1 MKRIVYI
8 FLVLLFGANLSF
20 AVGAADRPLRETGK
34 EAGLMLDLQKV
45 SLGTLANV
53 QQRRQYLST
62 VQLEKQRIQNFT
74 LNMVYDNAYNIYKQG
89 DYQRAAELSDVILSI
104 DPSMKKAQTLS
115 DTATKMATYGT
126 ISENEI
132 LDMKYKE
139 AINLYKQGYLVE
151 AQAKF
156 EEILTINPN
165 EEEARMWIQRINNE
179 FTKIHT
185 RRGYYAYKQGDY
197 QEALNQWYN
206 VLLINKE
213 EPALNEKIAEVE
225 DLIKKEESQKAIDKA
240 FEYYS
245 EGRLVDAY
253 KEFNR
258 AHDIQ
263 PGERHTQK
271 FIVELREEIAN
282 NYYNAG
288 NKAYNEKK
296 YNTAIANWKEARK
309 WGYNK
314 QDIAVL
320 IKNAER
326 AKNRSKTEQ
335 KTEQT
340 TTTTTTTTF
349 MDSMNGS
356 QKDICKPGKSFA
368 CRTPV
373 VENEPELL
381 QEVLPVAPA
390 PKKEKKTSVKVT
402 KETVITSDGDVSTS
416 KETVSTSKETVSDK
430 KEVEPV
436 KTETVKQE
444 TIEIKEVKKE
454 EETPV
459 TTEVE
464 GEDFPAQTIVE
475 KAPTRV
481 SEAARQ
487 ASIKHYRYG
496 LAAFSEGNYEKAKE
510 EWQAALN
517 LNPENSDAALGLKR
531 VEEKYSN
538 R

>member
-1 MKRIVYI
+1 MKKTVYTFI
-8 FLVLLFGANLSF
+8 ALVCCASF
-20 AVGAADRPLRETGK
+20 AYAAAADRPLRETGK

-53 QQRRQYLST
+53 EQRRQYMST

-74 LNMVYDNAYNIYKQG
+74 LNMVYDNAYTIYKQG

-115 DTATKMATYGT
+115 NTATKMATYGT
-126 ISENEI
+126 ISEKEI
-132 LDMKYKE
+132 LDMKYNE
-139 AINLYKQGYLVE
+139 AINLYKQGRLVE
-151 AQAKF
+151 AQSKF
-156 EEILTINPN
+156 EEILVLDSNQEDAKN
-165 EEEARMWIQRINNE
+165 WIKRIDDE

-206 VLLINKE
+206 VLMIKKDD
-213 EPALNEKIAEVE
+213 PALNLKIAEVE
-225 DLIKKEESQKAIDKA
+225 NLIKKEDSQKSLEKA
-240 FEYYS
+240 FDYYS
-245 EGRLVDAY
+245 KGRLVDAY

-258 AHDIQ
+258 AQEIQ
-263 PGERHTQK
+263 PGEQQTQK
-271 FIVELREEIAN
+271 FIVQLKEEIAN

-296 YNTAIANWKEARK
+296 YNTAIANWQEAQK
-309 WGYNK
+309 WGYSK
-314 QDIAVL
+314 QDILLLV
-320 IKNAER
+320 KNAQR
-326 AKNRSKTEQ
+326 AKNKPVTKPKDKT
-335 KTEQT
+335 
-340 TTTTTTTTF
+340 
-349 MDSMNGS
+349 
-356 QKDICKPGKSFA
+356 
-368 CRTPV
+368 TPV
-373 VENEPELL
+373 VVENNKTETEEIPA
-381 QEVLPVAPA
+381 VLPVVRTADTPKGEPDNKVKAETPAAPVA
-390 PKKEKKTSVKVT
+390 P
-402 KETVITSDGDVSTS
+402 IS
-416 KETVSTSKETVSDK
+416 KEDTSEKL
-430 KEVEPV
+430 PP
-436 KTETVKQE
+436 
-444 TIEIKEVKKE
+444 I
-454 EETPV
+454 

-464 GEDFPAQTIVE
+464 GDEFPTQTIVE

-487 ASIKHYRYG
+487 ESIKRYRYG

>member
-8 FLVLLFGANLSF
+8 FTALLLGTNLSF
-20 AVGAADRPLRETGK
+20 AAGAADRPLRETGK

-139 AINLYKQGYLVE
+139 AFDLYKQGYLVE

-165 EEEARMWIQRINNE
+165 EEQAKMWIQRINNE

-206 VLLINKE
+206 VLLINKD
-213 EPALNEKIAEVE
+213 EPTLNAKIAEVE
-225 DLIKKEESQKAIDKA
+225 ALIKKEESQRVLDQA
-240 FEYYS
+240 FEYYAN
-245 EGRLVDAY
+245 GRLVDAY
-253 KEFNR
+253 REFNR
-258 AHDIQ
+258 AQEIQ
-263 PGERHTQK
+263 PGERQTQK
-271 FIVELREEIAN
+271 FIVQLREEIAS

-288 NKAYNEKK
+288 NKAYNERK
-296 YNTAIANWKEARK
+296 YNTAVANWKQAQK
-309 WGYNK
+309 WGYSK
-314 QDIAVL
+314 QDISVL

-326 AKNRSKTEQ
+326 AKNRSRVEKTE
-335 KTEQT
+335 T
-340 TTTTTTTTF
+340 TTTTTTTSESNSSATQL
-349 MDSMNGS
+349 GV
-356 QKDICKPGKSFA
+356 CKPGKAFA
-368 CRTPV
+368 CRPPI
-373 VENEPELL
+373 VEKESEIL
-381 QEVLPVAPA
+381 QEVLPVKTAA
-390 PKKEKKTSVKVT
+390 KQENKNTVTVKEETIITEET
-402 KETVITSDGDVSTS
+402 KPDGTVITSTETTVKKENTS
-416 KETVSTSKETVSDK
+416 KEE
-430 KEVEPV
+430 
-436 KTETVKQE
+436 KTPE
-444 TIEIKEVKKE
+444 
-454 EETPV
+454 V

-475 KAPTRV
+475 KSPTRV
-481 SEAARQ
+481 SEQARQ

>member
-1 MKRIVYI
+1 MKQTVYTFI
-8 FLVLLFGANLSF
+8 ALVCCVSLAY
-20 AVGAADRPLRETGK
+20 AAAGDRPLRETGK

-53 QQRRQYLST
+53 EQRRQYMST

-74 LNMVYDNAYNIYKQG
+74 LNMVYDNAYTIYKQG

-115 DTATKMATYGT
+115 NTATKMATYGT
-126 ISENEI
+126 ISEKEI
-132 LDMKYKE
+132 LDMKYNE
-139 AINLYKQGYLVE
+139 AINLYKQGRLVE
-151 AQAKF
+151 AQSKF
-156 EEILTINPN
+156 EEILVLDSNQEDAKN
-165 EEEARMWIQRINNE
+165 WIRRIDDE

-206 VLLINKE
+206 VLMIKKDD
-213 EPALNEKIAEVE
+213 PALNLKIAEVE
-225 DLIKKEESQKAIDKA
+225 NLIKKEDSQKALEKA
-240 FEYYS
+240 FDYYS
-245 EGRLVDAY
+245 KGRLVDAY
-253 KEFNR
+253 KEFNK
-258 AHDIQ
+258 AQEIQ
-263 PGERHTQK
+263 PGEQQTQK
-271 FIVELREEIAN
+271 FIVQLKEEIAN

-296 YNTAIANWKEARK
+296 YNTAIANWQEAQK

-314 QDIAVL
+314 QDILLLV
-320 IKNAER
+320 KNAQK
-326 AKNRSKTEQ
+326 AKNKPVTKPKDKTAPVAAENNKTE
-335 KTEQT
+335 TEE
-340 TTTTTTTTF
+340 
-349 MDSMNGS
+349 
-356 QKDICKPGKSFA
+356 IPA
-368 CRTPV
+368 
-373 VENEPELL
+373 
-381 QEVLPVAPA
+381 VLPVVRTAET
-390 PKKEKKTSVKVT
+390 PKGEL
-402 KETVITSDGDVSTS
+402 DS
-416 KETVSTSKETVSDK
+416 KE
-430 KEVEPV
+430 
-436 KTETVKQE
+436 KTETSAAPVAPI
-444 TIEIKEVKKE
+444 TKEDTSEKL
-454 EETPV
+454 PPI

-464 GEDFPAQTIVE
+464 GDEFPTQTIVE

-487 ASIKHYRYG
+487 ESIKRYRYG